1 MLSDKSKSLL
11 ETAHKILCAAYNT
24 AESEHAEFSEL
35 SKIGFACD
43 AIENLY

>member
-11 ETAHKILCAAYNT
+11 ETAHKILCAAYNA
-24 AESEHAEFSEL
+24 AESEDAEISEL
-35 SKIGFACD
+35 AKIGFACD